1 MTAQT
6 IEVHVNGQPR
16 QVAAGASLAELLRA
30 VGAPEQGVAVEVNQA
45 IVRRADH
52 ATRRVAAGDRI
63 EVVGLV
69 GGG

>member
-1 MTAQT
+1 MTQPT
-6 IEVHVNGQPR
+6 IEVHVNGAPR
-16 QVAAGASLAELLRA
+16 QVQAGATLAELLRA

-63 EVVGLV
+63 EVVSLV